1 MSARPY
7 VPRLAE
13 APLEQLFAGL
23 PALSIVGPR
32 ATGKTTI
39 ARRLSRSIVQ
49 LDNPVEARAF
59 EADAD
64 AALAALPEP
73 VLLDEWQAV
82 PGVLGAVKRA
92 VDRGSGA
99 GRFLLTGSVRAKF
112 TGATWPGTGR
122 VVDVPMYGLTVREI
136 VGGQLTGEP
145 FLSKLAHA
153 DIDAFITPADPPD
166 LLGYIEL
173 ALRGGF
179 PDAALDLSPD
189 TRRAWLSGYLDQL
202 LTRDPE
208 TLHEDRDPHRLR
220 LYFEALALNTAGTAQ
235 SKTLYDAARI
245 DHKTASAYE
254 RLLTNLLVLD
264 VLPAWS
270 TNRLSRMTRTGK
282 RYLVD
287 TSLVAAALDLDER
300 AMLRDGDLLGRMI
313 DTLVLA
319 QIRPEVAL
327 TSLRPRLHHL
337 RTRDAR
343 HEIDLIAELSGAD
356 IVAIEIKSSAAPT
369 RSDARHLEWLREQLG
384 ERFLAGAVLHTGP
397 RPFQL
402 AERILALPISTLW
415 GKAGL

>member
-13 APLEQLFAGL
+13 ARLEQLFAGL

-32 ATGKTTI
+32 ATGKTTV
-39 ARRLSRSIVQ
+39 ARRLSRSMVA
-49 LDNPVEARAF
+49 LDDPVEARAF

-122 VVDVPMYGLTVREI
+122 VVDVQMYGLTVREI
-136 VGGQLTGEP
+136 VGRLTGDP
-145 FLSKLAHA
+145 FLSRLAQA
-153 DIDAFITPADPPD
+153 DIDAFAVPADPPD
-166 LLGYIEL
+166 LVGYIEL

-179 PDAALDLSPD
+179 PDAALDSSPD
-189 TRRAWLSGYLDQL
+189 TRGAWLSGYLDQL
-202 LTRDPE
+202 LSRDPE
-208 TLHEDRDPHRLR
+208 TLQEDRDPHRLR
-220 LYFEALALNTAGTAQ
+220 LYFEALALNTAGLAQ

-254 RLLTNLLVLD
+254 RLLSNLLVLD
-264 VLPAWS
+264 TLPAWS

-300 AMLRDGDLLGRMI
+300 AVLRDGDLLGRTI
-313 DTLVLA
+313 DTFVLA

-327 TSLRPRLHHL
+327 TSRPPRLYHL

-343 HEIDLIAELSGAD
+343 HEIDLIAERAGGDVIA
-356 IVAIEIKSSAAPT
+356 VEIKSSSAPT
-369 RSDARHLEWLREQLG
+369 RGDARHLEWLRDQLG

-397 RPFQL
+397 RPFHL
-402 AERILALPISTLW
+402 SERIFALPIATLW
-415 GKAGL
+415 G

>member
-1 MSARPY
+1 VSAPY

-13 APLEQLFAGL
+13 ARLEQLFAGL

-32 ATGKTTI
+32 ATGKTTV
-39 ARRLSRSIVQ
+39 ARRLSRGVVALDDPVQ
-49 LDNPVEARAF
+49 ARAF
-59 EADAD
+59 EADPD

-82 PGVLGAVKRA
+82 PEVLGAVKRA
-92 VDRGSGA
+92 VDLGSGA

-122 VVDVPMYGLTVREI
+122 VVDVHMYGLTQREI
-136 VGGQLTGEP
+136 AGRLTGEP
-145 FLSKLAHA
+145 FLSKLGQA
-153 DIDAFITPADPPD
+153 DIDAFATPPDPPD

-179 PDAALDLSPD
+179 PDATLDPSPD
-189 TRRAWLSGYLDQL
+189 TRGAWLGGYLDQL

-220 LYFEALALNTAGTAQ
+220 LYFEALALNTAGLAQ
-235 SKTLYDAARI
+235 HKTLYDAAGI
-245 DHKTASAYE
+245 DHKTATAYE
-254 RLLTNLLVLD
+254 RLLADLLVLD
-264 VLPAWS
+264 ILPAWGA
-270 TNRLSRMTRTGK
+270 NRLSRMTRTGK

-300 AMLRDGDLLGRMI
+300 AVLRDGDLLGRTI
-313 DTLVLA
+313 DTFVLA

-327 TSLRPRLHHL
+327 TSARSRLHHL

-343 HEIDLIAELSGAD
+343 HEIDLIAELAGAD
-356 IVAIEIKSSAAPT
+356 VVAVEITSSAAPT
-369 RSDARHLEWLREQLG
+369 RSDARHMEWLREQLG

-397 RPFQL
+397 RPFGL
-402 AERILALPISTLW
+402 AERIFALPICTLW
-415 GKAGL
+415 G